1 LRKDLGFVDL
11 AGNGKLV
18 ANLTAAEKT
27 ALLAKFT
34 TTFTY
39 DARGNLLTQTD
50 GLGNQTS
57 YTYTAFNKVASAT
70 SAMGNALASLDDL
83 TPGDSFYRNKRV
95 RLGFP
100 NVGKRAAQKPRSRSH
115 TTTYSYD
122 AKRT

>member
-1 LRKDLGFVDL
+1 MRKDLGFVDL